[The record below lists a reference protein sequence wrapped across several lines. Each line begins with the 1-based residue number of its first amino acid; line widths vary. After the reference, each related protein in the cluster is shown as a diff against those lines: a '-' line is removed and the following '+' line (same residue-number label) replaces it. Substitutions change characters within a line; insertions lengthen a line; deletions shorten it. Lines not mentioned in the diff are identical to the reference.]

1 MNRARWEQRLRR
13 IWYRKSRAY
22 IALLPLSW
30 LYCVLVAVRRRL
42 YQSGLCA
49 STRLN
54 ACVLVV
60 GNLSVGG
67 TGKTPLV
74 IALSERLRQAG
85 FSVGILTRGY
95 LGRASQRPQRAT
107 PRSDP
112 GLVGDEAV
120 LLARRTGCV
129 VFAGHHRVAAG
140 RELLKTGPC
149 DVLICDDGLQHY
161 ALRRDVEIAT
171 VDATLGQGNGRCL
184 PAGPLREPLS
194 RLRQVDAVVSVG
206 EPAVGTHSMQ
216 VIATDA
222 CRLSDPADQRRLE
235 CFRGTKVHAVAG
247 IANPQRFYAM
257 LRAAGLDIQVHAFA
271 DHHPF
276 RASDLD
282 FAGDEPVLMTEKDAV
297 KCEAF
302 AKPNWWF
309 VPVDVELD
317 SAFCDWLL
325 NVVHQRTKREGGV
338 NCG

>member
-13 IWYRKSRAY
+13 IWYGKSRTY
-22 IALLPLSW
+22 IVLLPLSW
-30 LYCVLVAVRRRL
+30 LYCAVVAVRRSL
-42 YQSGLCA
+42 YQNGLCP
-49 STRLN
+49 STGLN

-60 GNLSVGG
+60 GNLSIGG

-74 IALSERLRQAG
+74 IALSQRLQRAG
-85 FSVGILTRGY
+85 FTVGVLTRGY
-95 LGRASQRPQRAT
+95 LGRGSHRPQRVT

-120 LLARRTGCV
+120 LLARKTGSV

-140 RELLKTGPC
+140 RALLQSSPC

-194 RLRQVDAVVSVG
+194 RLQQVDAVVSAG
-206 EPAVGTHSMQ
+206 GAADGTHSMQ
-216 VIATDA
+216 LVATGA
-222 CRLSDPADQRRLE
+222 CRLSDRADRRRLE
-235 CFRGTKVHAVAG
+235 SFQGTAVHAVAG
-247 IANPQRFYAM
+247 VANPQRFYAM
-257 LRAAGLDIQVHAFA
+257 LRAAGLDIQIHSFA

-276 RASDLD
+276 CASDLD
-282 FAGDEPVLMTEKDAV
+282 FADDRPVLMTEKDAV
-297 KCEAF
+297 KCETF
-302 AKPNWWF
+302 AKPDWWF
-309 VPVDVELD
+309 VPLDVELD

-325 NVVHQRTKREGGV
+325 NVLDERTKRKGRGG
-338 NCG
+338 N